1 MPPELL
7 GAMIFAIIML
17 IGVKLHQKM
26 AYLKRNGKKTRAVI
40 FKNNFKRSGAS
51 GGLYYPVVRFTTE
64 TKEWITQEL
73 DVGFLPAKPEGT
85 KMEVIYDP
93 DEPTNVAINSSVQ
106 LEILPRLLIA
116 IGAIGFILSA
126 LDYAEI
132 IQLFSEK

>member
-26 AYLKRNGKKTRAVI
+26 AYLKRNGKKTQAVI
-40 FKNNFKRSGAS
+40 FKNSFKRSGNS
-51 GGLYYPVVRFTTE
+51 GGLYYLVVRLTTE
-64 TKEWITQEL
+64 IKEWITQEL

-85 KMEVIYDP
+85 KIGVIYDP
-93 DEPTNVAINSSVQ
+93 DESSNVAINSSVQ

-126 LDYAEI
+126 LDYEEI